1 MARSYPRGRHPAS
14 LAPAKVEPRAEGA
27 RPATHLDPATMSSA
41 AVAVAVRAYAERL
54 APQHPASFASDELH
68 WYFEPAFGLENLG
81 VTSSAW
87 VAWLQASEGDARGRE
102 SLAREDA
109 LLAAGYAVDEGHT
122 AAAPEALATW
132 WRGRQA
138 EFPIVVVEGRDGRPY
153 VWNGMRR
160 LGLAVRWGQRTVP
173 AFVGIAGRPSP

>member
-1 MARSYPRGRHPAS
+1 MTRSYPRGRHPAS
-14 LAPAKVEPRAEGA
+14 LAPAKLERSGESA
-27 RPATHLDPATMSSA
+27 RPTAHPDPAMMSSGEIA
-41 AVAVAVRAYAERL
+41 DAVRGYADRC
-54 APQHPASFASDELH
+54 APQHPAAFAVDELH

-87 VAWLQASEGDARGRE
+87 TAWLQASEGDVRGRE

-109 LLAAGYAVDEGHT
+109 LLAEGYAVDEGHGAT
-122 AAAPEALATW
+122 APEALEAW
-132 WRGRQA
+132 WRERQA

-173 AFVGIAGRPSP
+173 AFVGIARSSSP